1 MLTSFVGKGGEEDD
15 RQSIYVEEGEE
26 EERRED
32 FAIFFVGIGRVAV
45 VAAANAIPP
54 RSPCSCVRAVVCPLD
69 ALGQLP
75 PSPLLHSLR
84 KPPRRVPTYNRIR
97 DEMFN

>member
-1 MLTSFVGKGGEEDD
+1 MLTSSVGRRAD

-32 FAIFFVGIGRVAV
+32 FAIFFVGISRVDVAVV

-54 RSPCSCVRAVVCPLD
+54 RSPLALLAPLVFV
-69 ALGQLP
+69 Q
-75 PSPLLHSLR
+75 
-84 KPPRRVPTYNRIR
+84 
-97 DEMFN
+97 